1 MLVIALLGATLLPQA
16 PAQGAENVEPTRIA
30 LIPLVVHSAD
40 DRAYL
45 RNGLRD
51 MIRHRF
57 AAIDEVDLIRIED
70 DSRATSRLPAALAIG
85 REVEAD
91 FVFFGSFTRFGSG
104 ASLDV
109 QCASTHA
116 AEGEVPLREIFVY
129 SGNVGDVI
137 PDLDEL
143 VGKIT
148 RFAVY
153 DYEKRLAE
161 QRVRAGLPAP
171 PDPLAEL
178 RHRVEVLEAAL
189 AELQGQPQRPVA
201 SPGEAGAEAETA
213 RTEASVR

>member
-1 MLVIALLGATLLPQA
+1 MRTWMLVLALLGATLLLHA
-16 PAQGAENVEPTRIA
+16 PAQGAENVGPSRIA

-57 AAIDEVDLIRIED
+57 AAIDEVELIMIED
-70 DSRATSRLPAALAIG
+70 ESRATSRLPEALAIG
-85 REVEAD
+85 REVGAD

-116 AEGEVPLREIFVY
+116 AEGEAPLREIFVY

-137 PDLDEL
+137 PDL
-143 VGKIT
+143 
-148 RFAVY
+148 
-153 DYEKRLAE
+153 
-161 QRVRAGLPAP
+161 
-171 PDPLAEL
+171 
-178 RHRVEVLEAAL
+178 
-189 AELQGQPQRPVA
+189 
-201 SPGEAGAEAETA
+201 
-213 RTEASVR
+213 